1 MSGPAAV
8 LPWSDQ
14 RPHGRKRRTFAE
26 GCVHAENVG
35 GDIEKVLNTRCII
48 GAFPWKFE
56 GGEACPCRILAFL
69 DVGPLTVEEVREM
82 IGKKSG

>member
-1 MSGPAAV
+1 M
-8 LPWSDQ
+8 
-14 RPHGRKRRTFAE
+14 
-26 GCVHAENVG
+26 G
-35 GDIEKVLNTRCII
+35 GDIERVLNTRCII

-69 DVGPLTVEEVREM
+69 DVGPLTVEEVQET

>member
-1 MSGPAAV
+1 M
-8 LPWSDQ
+8 
-14 RPHGRKRRTFAE
+14 
-26 GCVHAENVG
+26 G
-35 GDIEKVLNTRCII
+35 GDIERVLNTRCIT

-69 DVGPLTVEEVREM
+69 DLGPLTVEEVRET